1 MSCELKEESE
11 PRGSRHY
18 DEISSHKA
26 QPNDSNLLT
35 FALWEGLEGRAATV
49 EIDIEG

>member
-11 PRGSRHY
+11 PGGSRHY
-18 DEISSHKA
+18 DEISSHEA
-26 QPNDSNLLT
+26 QPNDRNLLT
-35 FALWEGLEGRAATV
+35 FASWEAASV